1 MKKINVLS
9 LAMLM
14 TLVLASCGENT
25 TSNSSPVSNPA
36 SGENNSVPSNGN
48 ESVPGS
54 ENSVPAPIVVNVEA
68 GNKETAVANAGKFY
82 FEKDADAS
90 VSGVVEEGISKISF
104 SGATAYNSVVFYYEA
119 PNLVTG
125 NRYEVT
131 LKIKSGA
138 VMQSATING
147 TVYELNKGE
156 NEIKFRFTET
166 DEPTLTIVMGDAANS
181 DFVTEANELE
191 ISTPVVTEVQY
202 AALNTIT
209 LDGNLS
215 EWKDTKNEENRLAV
229 IGTEEFEG
237 KGVTFYAALKDDGL
251 YLAAEANHSYL
262 DDSAGAWWQCTNF
275 EFFIGSPAT
284 QGWVSAKASDDRKLV
299 SEYEWVK
306 TGDNENGW
314 HSIIEAFVP
323 NANIPAG
330 AIVAGEMR
338 LGVAWKTENGTYL
351 DECNNG
357 EAAGGGAAAYWVP
370 KGTWTDNAD
379 MAYVTKDGIY
389 TESQTSFELS
399 DFKTVTLDGNL
410 SDWEGIQGYTFTG
423 TENTAHKD
431 VTWYAR
437 RTSEGLFVAAK
448 AHHDVFIT
456 DGDAWHT
463 STNLEFWV
471 NGGNQRYISAKGEAA
486 GGVYGTFTNVAY
498 TGGDAEYET
507 VFECVIPAI
516 YLESLLAGGETIT
529 IGFAWKTPGDVTTG
543 GGAAG
548 GAEDAWWIIPG
559 RSQTDAAQQFIVT
572 ETGLTDPL
580 ANVE

>member
-54 ENSVPAPIVVNVEA
+54 ENSDPAPIVVNVEA

-104 SGATAYNSVVFYYEA
+104 SGATDYNSVVFYYEA

-191 ISTPVVTEVQY
+191 ISTPVVTDVQY

-229 IGTEEFEG
+229 IGTGEFEG

-284 QGWVSAKASDDRKLV
+284 QGWVSAKASDDKKLV

-338 LGVAWKTENGTYL
+338 LGVAWKTENGTYV

-437 RTSEGLFVAAK
+437 KTSEGLFVAAK

-507 VFECVIPAI
+507 VFECVIPTI

-529 IGFAWKTPGDVTTG
+529 IGFAWKTPGDVATG

-548 GAEDAWWIIPG
+548 GAEDPWWIIPG